1 MVRTIMF
8 SCEMKTT
15 VVRGLNPLIDV
26 INPLNHYVQ
35 KGAVLSGTA
44 GYLYAR
50 EKFGKMFAEQTENM
64 KEWYKNPENR
74 ARDE

>member
-1 MVRTIMF
+1 MMF
-8 SCEMKTT
+8 HFWH
-15 VVRGLNPLIDV
+15 V
-26 INPLNHYVQ
+26 IAIICV
-35 KGAVLSGTA
+35 AVLSGTA